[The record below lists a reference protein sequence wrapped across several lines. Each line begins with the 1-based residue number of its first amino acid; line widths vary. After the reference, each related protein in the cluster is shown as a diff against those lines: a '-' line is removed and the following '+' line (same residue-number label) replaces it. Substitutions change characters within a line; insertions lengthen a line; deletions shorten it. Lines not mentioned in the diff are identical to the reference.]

1 MIWLAVIFQYLK
13 DKLQNKK
20 QRLQQPLNL
29 FHGPFEPCEVFDSPS
44 TDRIVART
52 VYTNRDIVFP
62 THYLGW
68 DVTNWLFYHGYSIG
82 FVSFDST
89 IKLTHDF

>member
-1 MIWLAVIFQYLK
+1 MIGLAVIFQRLK
-13 DKLQNKK
+13 DKFQRNK
-20 QRLQQPLNL
+20 QRLQQPLDL

-44 TDRIVART
+44 KGRVVALT
-52 VYTNRDIVFP
+52 IHTKRDIIFP
-62 THYLGW
+62 AHYIGW